1 MQAISTYLLG
11 SVNVGVKLRV
21 NPTVLYAEKHS
32 KATVNK
38 GVPFGSKINNATIE
52 IPIVISDIHKIAN
65 AREVDS
71 EDIRLPNN

>member
-38 GVPFGSKINNATIE
+38 GVPLGSKNQ
-52 IPIVISDIHKIAN
+52 
-65 AREVDS
+65 
-71 EDIRLPNN
+71 